1 MEERKEM
8 LTQEGYDKL
17 LAELD
22 ERKTTVQAEIE
33 EKLRVAR
40 SYGDLS
46 ENAEY
51 DAAKEAQAD
60 NARRIDELEEI
71 LKNVTIIDENIL
83 DSDTVNI
90 GHVVEIQDTKSKEKY
105 EFQIVGSKESNPLSG
120 KISNES
126 PVGKALVGAKKGQ
139 TVEVAIPDG
148 VRKYKILK
156 FSKKEK
162 NDKKEN

>member
-17 LAELD
+17 LAELE
-22 ERKTTVQAEIE
+22 ERKTTIQAEIE
-33 EKLRVAR
+33 EKLKVAR

-51 DAAKEAQAD
+51 DAAKDAQAE

-71 LKNVTIIDENIL
+71 LKNVDIIDEDIL
-83 DSDTVNI
+83 DSDTVAI
-90 GHVVEIQDTKSKEKY
+90 GHVVEIQDTKTKEKY

-120 KISNES
+120 KISNQS
-126 PVGKALVGAKKGQ
+126 PVGKALVGSKKGQ
-139 TVEVAIPDG
+139 TVEVTIPDG
-148 VRKYKILK
+148 VKKYKVLG
-156 FSKKEK
+156 FAKKEK
-162 NDKKEN
+162 KES

>member
-139 TVEVAIPDG
+139 TVEVNIPDG

-156 FSKKEK
+156 FAKKEK